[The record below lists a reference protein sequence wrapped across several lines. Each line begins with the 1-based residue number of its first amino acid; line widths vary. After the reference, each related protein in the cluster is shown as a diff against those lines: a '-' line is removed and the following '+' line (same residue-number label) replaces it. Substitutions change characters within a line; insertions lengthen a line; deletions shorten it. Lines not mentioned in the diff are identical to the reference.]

1 MQNIKATE
9 IATIKIHVLFF
20 ASLKDLFKKEKIEL
34 VVKEGS
40 TIKTIRDQL
49 FNNIEGVEKAE
60 KKSQATLYAINHNY
74 ASLEDKVKEGDEVAF
89 FPFVS
94 GG

>member
-1 MQNIKATE
+1 MESTKKTLD

-20 ASLKDLFKKEKIEL
+20 AFLKKLFKKEEIEL
-34 VVKEGS
+34 EVKEGS
-40 TIKTIRDQL
+40 TIENIRDQL
-49 FNNIEGVEKAE
+49 FNSIENAE
-60 KKSQATLYAINHNY
+60 KKSQAILYAINHNY
-74 ASLEDKVKEGDEVAF
+74 ASLKDKVKEGDEVAF